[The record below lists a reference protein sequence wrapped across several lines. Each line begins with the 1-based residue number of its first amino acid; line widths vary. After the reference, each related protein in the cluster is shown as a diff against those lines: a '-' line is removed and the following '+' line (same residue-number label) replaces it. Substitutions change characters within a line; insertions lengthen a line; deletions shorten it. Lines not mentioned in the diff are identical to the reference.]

1 MKEISIQSI
10 VEHVIK
16 SKLEL
21 VSHMISE
28 RVVKEYE
35 TLLRIAEFSGLEY
48 HKELSTPA
56 ERRTFW
62 GLWVPPKDEHS
73 SGYHWNP
80 LRKDD
85 DALRLA
91 SQFEIFLNVE
101 TVKRFSQF
109 YQENLQKY
117 QNRIVATRISIVS
130 TVETIIQNSE

>member
-1 MKEISIQSI
+1 MRDDTLQSI
-10 VEHVIK
+10 VDNVIQV
-16 SKLEL
+16 KLEL
-21 VSHMISE
+21 VSRMISE
-28 RVVKEYE
+28 RVVKEYT

-101 TVKRFSQF
+101 TVNKFSQF
-109 YQENLQKY
+109 YQENLKKY
-117 QNRIVATRISIVS
+117 QRRIVATRISIVS
-130 TVETIIQNSE
+130 TVETIIHNSE

>member
-1 MKEISIQSI
+1 MKEDAIQSI
-10 VEHVIK
+10 VEHVIQ
-16 SKLEL
+16 SKLEY
-21 VSHMISE
+21 VSRMISE
-28 RVVKEYE
+28 RVMKEYT

-48 HKELSTPA
+48 HKELSTPV

-80 LRKDD
+80 LRQND

-101 TVKRFSQF
+101 TVNRFSQF
-109 YQENLQKY
+109 YRENLQKY